1 VVATELD
8 KFNVVVATDDER
20 LNVVVAIEL
29 DKFNVVVATDELKEP
44 IDEERI
50 PSDAVME
57 PLIEFILE
65 LKLVVVVAT
74 DEDKL
79 PILVDTELL
88 KLPIVVVIAPD
99 TLVITS

>member
-1 VVATELD
+1 
-8 KFNVVVATDDER
+8 
-20 LNVVVAIEL
+20 
-29 DKFNVVVATDELKEP
+29 VVVATDELNEP
-44 IDEERI
+44 ILDERI
-50 PSDAVME
+50 PSDAVIE

-65 LKLVVVVAT
+65 LNPLVVVAT
-74 DEDKL
+74 EEDKL